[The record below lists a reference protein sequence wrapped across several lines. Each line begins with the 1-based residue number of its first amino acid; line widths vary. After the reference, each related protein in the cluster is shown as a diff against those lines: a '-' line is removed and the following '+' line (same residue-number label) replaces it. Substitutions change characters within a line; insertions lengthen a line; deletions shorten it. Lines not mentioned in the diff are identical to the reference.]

1 MSKVVDYIVENDLL
15 PQPIENWAFDKEWL
29 FNEMKSWDGKPF
41 AYYDSNKN
49 KIECDTP
56 QKLESLFNYI
66 KRDSVMALNCGFF
79 AARVLGIKDEIII
92 LLVEDNEDMFWIAGP
107 TLK

>member
-1 MSKVVDYIVENDLL
+1 MSKVIDYIVENDLL
-15 PQPIENWAFDKEWL
+15 PLPVENWTFDKEWL

-41 AYYDSNKN
+41 AYYDSSKN

-56 QKLESLFNYI
+56 QKQAELLEYI
-66 KRDSVMALNCGFF
+66 GRDSVMALNCGFF

-92 LLVEDNEDMFWIAGP
+92 LLVEDNEDIYWVIDP
-107 TLK
+107 TL